1 MHNINVCIV
10 HREAYREAYREIYGE
25 RERDSEIECVLEHWS
40 TCETCT
46 QCAMHS
52 TLDIYR
58 HVDIQCQSMCEVIAY
73 A

>member
-1 MHNINVCIV
+1 MYVLYTERHTER
-10 HREAYREAYREIYGE
+10 HTERYME
-25 RERDSEIECVLEHWS
+25 RERDSEIACVLEHWS